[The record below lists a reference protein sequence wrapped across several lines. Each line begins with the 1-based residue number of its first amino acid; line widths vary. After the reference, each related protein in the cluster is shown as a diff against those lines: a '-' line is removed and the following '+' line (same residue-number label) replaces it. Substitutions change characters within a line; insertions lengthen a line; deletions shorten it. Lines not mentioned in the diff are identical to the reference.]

1 MSSKPLNLLLRFL
14 LEITALVVTGIWGY
28 QLSDSWSR
36 FLLAILFPLLFAGL
50 WGIFAVPGDPSRSG
64 KTVIPTPGKAR
75 LVLELILFSAATGM
89 ISGLGYP
96 RLSWIFGCVVLVHY
110 IFSYDRI
117 SWLLNRR

>member
-1 MSSKPLNLLLRFL
+1 MSDKPLNLLLRFL

-28 QLSDSWSR
+28 QLSDSWFR
-36 FLLAILFPLLFAGL
+36 ILLAILFPLLFAGL

-96 RLSWIFGCVVLVHY
+96 TLSWIFGGVVLLHY

>member
-1 MSSKPLNLLLRFL
+1 MSSHPLNLLLRFL
-14 LEITALVVTGIWGY
+14 LELSAITVCGFWGY
-28 QLSDSWSR
+28 QLTDNWVR
-36 FLLAILFPLLFAGL
+36 FLLAGLFPLLFAGL
-50 WGIFAVPGDPSRSG
+50 WGVFAVPGDPSRSG

-96 RLSWIFGCVVLVHY
+96 RVSWIFGGVVLLHY
-110 IFSYDRI
+110 IISYDRI